1 MYLVYIKLLS
11 SRIYYT
17 VFFVCLATYQVKYFI
32 LTWMVNVR
40 YSKTNNNMSF
50 KAYVVEVKLHT
61 KMLNI
66 KTNVMSSSSLYQLGM
81 EKRVN
86 AM

>member
-1 MYLVYIKLLS
+1 
-11 SRIYYT
+11 
-17 VFFVCLATYQVKYFI
+17 
-32 LTWMVNVR
+32 MVNVR
-40 YSKTNNNMSF
+40 YSKTNNNISF
-50 KAYVVEVKLHT
+50 KAYVVKVKLHT